1 MRGTQLTD
9 EGLETVNPSVEAP
22 PAAPDLETLADTSL
36 LEALATAAYPDPYW
50 LEVQRRF
57 QGRVTV
63 FARSMLRDALAA
75 EEVAQYCFVEL
86 WKTVVQKRGT
96 VTHPKSWL
104 YKLASRKSLR
114 ILQERRQGME
124 TLEEQQASPKE
135 AQAARAAE
143 REELSRA
150 LYTMVDELP
159 ERLRV
164 PLLLQYG
171 AEHTQTEIAG
181 ILACRQS
188 TVSERIAEGLE
199 KLRDGLRRLGYA
211 ALPAAVPAML
221 NETLAVPAQA
231 TLQGLAFKP
240 LAAMAVEHSR
250 RLATPHGWAWAAK
263 TWLLAAA
270 GTVAV
275 GVGAL
280 VWTQAQSANQPGP
293 VPATQV
299 APAVTA
305 PQETPP
311 WHPYAPKESKIPGT
325 VSGVWAAEPGAHGG
339 GWRYTP
345 NLAHGEQLPTYM
357 YPGALEHA
365 SIEWRGVL
373 HHTGSEEDCIFQLG
387 VSHVNRVNFGGMV
400 WKAARDRFPMAF
412 TVQVWK
418 DAQGCRLLMR
428 LRDAK
433 GQDSFSQGEQTWR
446 ELPWKSPDEEDR
458 GPKSVWIKFKSMVS
472 FGLAFAAHDAL
483 RIEAVQTRPLLKA
496 NLIQPLE

>member
-1 MRGTQLTD
+1 M
-9 EGLETVNPSVEAP
+9 NPSTEAP
-22 PAAPDLETLADTSL
+22 PAAPDLATLADAAL
-36 LEALATAAYPDPYW
+36 LEALAAAAHPDPYW

-63 FARSMLRDALAA
+63 FARSILRDTLAA

-96 VTHPKSWL
+96 VTHLKSWL

-135 AQAARAAE
+135 TQAARAAE

-211 ALPAAVPAML
+211 TLPAAVPAML
-221 NETLAVPAQA
+221 NETLAAPAQA

-240 LAAMAVEHSR
+240 LAALAVEHSR
-250 RLATPHGWAWAAK
+250 RLAAPHGWAWTAK

-270 GTVAV
+270 GTVAA

-280 VWTQAQSANQPGP
+280 VWSQAQPEDKPAP
-293 VPATQV
+293 VPAPQAA
-299 APAVTA
+299 APAATA
-305 PQETPP
+305 PVSQETPP
-311 WHPYAPKESKIPGT
+311 WRAYAPKEAKIPGT
-325 VSGVWAAEPGAHGG
+325 AAGAWAAEPGASGG

-345 NLAHGEQLPTYM
+345 NVAQGEQLPTYM
-357 YPGALEHA
+357 YPGNLERA

-373 HHTGSEEDCIFQLG
+373 HHTGPEEGCIFQLG
-387 VSHVNRVNFGGMV
+387 VSHENRVNFSGMV

-418 DAQGCRLLMR
+418 DEQGCRLLMR

-446 ELPWKSPDEEDR
+446 ELPWKSPNEEGR
-458 GPKSVWIKFKSMVS
+458 GPGPVWIKFRSMVS

-483 RIEAVQTRPLLKA
+483 RIEAVQTRPLLEA
-496 NLIQPLE
+496 NLIRPLE